1 VAGPGLPEGRGPEP
15 DHVGLSVG
23 MRVATALVGLVLALM
38 GAGGMLASRL
48 SGDRPG
54 TLPLVAVFVGA
65 SGLLLLFVAIR
76 GRTFT
81 WLPARRP
88 ALLPQIVLA
97 VGAVTLVA
105 IGNGVATVRRDPT
118 GRMIGWGAVA
128 LAIVLV
134 VVAVLRRWVPRVG
147 DRAERR

>member
-1 VAGPGLPEGRGPEP
+1 VNAPRIPRDGEP
-15 DHVGLSVG
+15 DRLALSVG
-23 MRVATALVGLVLALM
+23 MRVATALVALVLVML
-38 GAGGMLASRL
+38 GAGGMLVSRL

-54 TLPLVAVFVGA
+54 TLPLVAVLVEAFGIA
-65 SGLLLLFVAIR
+65 LLFVAVR
-76 GRTFT
+76 GRSFG

-105 IGNGVATVRRDPT
+105 IGNGVATVRTDAV
-118 GRMIGWGAVA
+118 GRAIGLGSVA

-134 VVAVLRRWVPRVG
+134 IVAVLRRWVPRVG
-147 DRAERR
+147 EPRDQR

>member
-1 VAGPGLPEGRGPEP
+1 
-15 DHVGLSVG
+15 
-23 MRVATALVGLVLALM
+23 MRVAAALVALVLLLL

-54 TLPLVAVFVGA
+54 TLPLVAVLVGA
-65 SGLLLLFVAIR
+65 FGVLLLVVAIR
-76 GRTFT
+76 GRSFG

-105 IGNGVATVRRDPT
+105 IGNGVATVRSDAV
-118 GRMIGWGAVA
+118 GRAISWGSVV

-134 VVAVLRRWVPRVG
+134 IVAVLRRWVPRVG
-147 DRAERR
+147 EHLRDDRRR

>member
-1 VAGPGLPEGRGPEP
+1 
-15 DHVGLSVG
+15 
-23 MRVATALVGLVLALM
+23 MRVATALVALVLLLL
-38 GAGGMLASRL
+38 GAGGMVASRL
-48 SGDRPG
+48 GGDRQG

-65 SGLLLLFVAIR
+65 FGVLLLVVAIR
-76 GRTFT
+76 GRSFG

-105 IGNGVATVRRDPT
+105 IGNGVATVRTDAV
-118 GRMIGWGAVA
+118 GRAIGWGGVA

-147 DRAERR
+147 DNRRDDGRR

>member
-1 VAGPGLPEGRGPEP
+1 MATEDGRTDPERLA
-15 DHVGLSVG
+15 LSAG
-23 MRVATALVGLVLALM
+23 MRVATALVALVLLLL

-48 SGDRPG
+48 GGDGPG
-54 TLPLVAVFVGA
+54 TLPLVAVLVGA
-65 SGLLLLFVAIR
+65 FGVLLLVVSIR
-76 GRTFT
+76 GRSFG

-105 IGNGVATVRRDPT
+105 IGNGIATVRTDAV
-118 GRMIGWGAVA
+118 GRAIGWGSVA

-147 DRAERR
+147 DRIGDRR